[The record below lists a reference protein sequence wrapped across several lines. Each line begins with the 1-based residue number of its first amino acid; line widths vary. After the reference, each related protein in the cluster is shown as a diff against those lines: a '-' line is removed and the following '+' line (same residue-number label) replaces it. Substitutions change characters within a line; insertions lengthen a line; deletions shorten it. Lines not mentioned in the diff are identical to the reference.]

1 MHYSIF
7 TPCLPYHSLLL
18 HLTISFPLP
27 YHTLLPCL
35 TISHSTTLH
44 NCTNKLPWQ
53 FCHLMLS
60 EVIGHHQ
67 RSPHFLQLLCEPW
80 TPYFLLYF
88 GSWKSNITKLTSTF
102 HGCHGQRF
110 LKFADFSITFSWQN
124 VNFPW
129 PTEQTI
135 HPIHPYIY
143 AFSKSC
149 AVCMNGYFH
158 TLGSYMYK
166 QDGLVSP
173 GMDNSQYLLLTHLGP
188 TVWQFCLLML
198 KQSNVQMEKTSLK
211 VQHPDK
217 KIDR

>member
-1 MHYSIF
+1 MPYHSPLTCLTITLPCLTNPNAYPLSFLTCF
-7 TPCLPYHSLLL
+7 TSPYTYALQYFYPLPYHSLLL

-27 YHTLLPCL
+27 YHALLPCL

-53 FCHLMLS
+53 FCHLMPS

-110 LKFADFSITFSWQN
+110 LKCPDYSITFSWQN
-124 VNFPW
+124 VKFPW

-135 HPIHPYIY
+135 HPIHHIFMLS
-143 AFSKSC
+143 ARCVQC
-149 AVCMNGYFH
+149 AW
-158 TLGSYMYK
+158 
-166 QDGLVSP
+166 
-173 GMDNSQYLLLTHLGP
+173 MD
-188 TVWQFCLLML
+188 
-198 KQSNVQMEKTSLK
+198 TSLT
-211 VQHPDK
+211 
-217 KIDR
+217 